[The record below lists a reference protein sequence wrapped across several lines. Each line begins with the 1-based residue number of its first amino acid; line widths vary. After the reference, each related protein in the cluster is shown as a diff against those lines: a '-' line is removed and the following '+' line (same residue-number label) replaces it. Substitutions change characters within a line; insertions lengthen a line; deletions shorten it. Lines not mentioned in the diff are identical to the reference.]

1 MSTSKSPLWSG
12 LPVLGLT
19 SGHHASSEKVV
30 SCSFFILFGLRLHN
44 PCPKVPPLTSSSH
57 PSPQQESV
65 LDPLRRGKDVKSVPS
80 PATSESAA
88 PFPASPFAL
97 ISEGERAPH
106 ACQDETLFCVTSLPD
121 FNFFPLATFSVYK
134 SAQICPF
141 INKQTKPIK
150 NAFSH
155 SFTARVYFCVS
166 CLPVLARRLELVVCH
181 HRPLMPS
188 VFDIWLS
195 PPPSY

>member
-141 INKQTKPIK
+141 INKQTNKTHK
-150 NAFSH
+150 KRVFS
-155 SFTARVYFCVS
+155 FFYCS
-166 CLPVLARRLELVVCH
+166 CLFLCLL
-181 HRPLMPS
+181 PS
-188 VFDIWLS
+188 GS
-195 PPPSY
+195 GQTS